1 MKNKILLINL
11 GGPRNTSEI
20 EKFLIDL
27 FEDPL
32 VFDLPLPEFLRIRLA
47 RWIAVKRAP
56 KVAVTYESMGFGGG
70 SPIVSE
76 TEKQAKEIAKAL
88 VKLTGEEWE
97 GEVTMACGYP
107 DIRELDKQTLSPS
120 KNNILLPLFP
130 HFSRST
136 VLSTAKLIEKTTKTC
151 PVGFEGWVPPFH
163 SSPLYLESVRDL
175 ILEFFQGKLDKK
187 LFLHSDSFQEVAN
200 WQNVDLIF
208 SAHGIPLRLIQ
219 KGDKYREEIETNVR
233 NLTTLLREKGFIG
246 ECHISFQSR
255 VGPSKWTEPN
265 TITKLE
271 ELGKKGIKRVAV
283 YPISFVSDHLETLE
297 EIGEQLKEIA
307 HENGISDYYR
317 IPAPG
322 IYPKFIEAMAKIS
335 LESTR
340 EVKKECLCKTLG
352 GFKPNIKTKECILSS
367 ANAVDR

>member
-1 MKNKILLINL
+1 M
-11 GGPRNTSEI
+11 

-32 VFDLPLPEFLRIRLA
+32 VFDLPLPEFIRIRLA
-47 RWIAVKRAP
+47 RWIAIKRAP

-76 TEKQAKEIAKAL
+76 TEKQAQAIAKAL
-88 VKLTGEEWE
+88 TKLTGEEWD
-97 GEVTMACGYP
+97 GEITMACGYP
-107 DIRELDKQTLSPS
+107 DIRELSKEALSPS

-136 VLSTAKLIEKTTKTC
+136 VLSTAKLVEKTTLTC

-163 SSPLYLESVRDL
+163 SALPYLKSIRDL
-175 ILEFFQGKLDKK
+175 ILEFFQGTLDKK
-187 LFLHSDSFQEVAN
+187 IFLHSESFQKISDWEN
-200 WQNVDLIF
+200 IDLVF
-208 SAHGIPLRLIQ
+208 SAHGIPIRLIQ
-219 KGDKYREEIETNVR
+219 KGDRYREEIETNVK
-233 NLTTLLREKGFIG
+233 NLTALLREKGFKG
-246 ECHISFQSR
+246 EFHISFQSR

-271 ELGKKGIKRVAV
+271 ELGKKGIKRIAV

-297 EIGEQLKEIA
+297 EIGEQLKEVA
-307 HENGISDYYR
+307 HKSGISDYYR

-322 IYPKFIEAMAKIS
+322 IYPKFIEAMAEIS

-340 EVKKECLCKTLG
+340 ASKSECLCKTLG
-352 GFKPNIKTKECILSS
+352 GHKPKTGECPLSQNKS
-367 ANAVDR
+367 

>member
-27 FEDPL
+27 FEDPF
-32 VFDLPLPEFLRIRLA
+32 VFDLPIPEFLRIRLA

-56 KVAVTYESMGFGGG
+56 KVAAAYTSMGFGGG

-76 TEKQAKEIAKAL
+76 TEKQAKAIANEL
-88 VKLTGEEWE
+88 TKLTGEEWE

-107 DIRELDKQTLSPS
+107 DIRELDKKKLTPS
-120 KNNILLPLFP
+120 KKNILLPLFP

-136 VLSTAKLIEKTTKTC
+136 VLSTAKLIEKTTKVC
-151 PVGFEGWVPPFH
+151 PVAFEGWVSPFH
-163 SSPLYLESVRDL
+163 SSPLYLESIRDL

-187 LFLHSDSFQEVAN
+187 IFLHSESFQNIPN
-200 WQNVDLIF
+200 WENIDLVF
-208 SAHGIPLRLIQ
+208 SAHGIPIRLIQ
-219 KGDKYREEIETNVR
+219 KGDKYREEIETNVK
-233 NLTTLLREKGFIG
+233 NLTSSLRKEGFKG

-271 ELGKKGIKRVAV
+271 ELGRRGVKRVAV
-283 YPISFVSDHLETLE
+283 YPISFVGDHLETLE

-307 HENGISDYYR
+307 HSNGIKDYYR

-322 IYPKFIEAMAKIS
+322 IYPKFIKAMAKIS

-340 EVKKECLCKTLG
+340 ATKKECLCRTLG
-352 GFKPNIKTKECILSS
+352 GHTPDLNTKECFLS
-367 ANAVDR
+367 NTIDR